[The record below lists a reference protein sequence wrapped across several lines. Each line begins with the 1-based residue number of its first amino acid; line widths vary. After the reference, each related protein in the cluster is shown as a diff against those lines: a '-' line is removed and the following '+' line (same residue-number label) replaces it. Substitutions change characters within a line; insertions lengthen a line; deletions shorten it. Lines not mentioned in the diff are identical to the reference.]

1 MHFISRCR
9 STGSLRFYGF
19 DPVAGPIIPSLSL
32 GCDLRRKRPFGGL
45 GWNIFGERIE
55 PAFWLAVSLIVLGI
69 IITQFA
75 SQSS

>member
-32 GCDLRRKRPFGGL
+32 GGDRRRNRPFAGRYM
-45 GWNIFGERIE
+45 FGERIE
-55 PAFWLAVSLIVLGI
+55 PAFWLGVSLIVLGI
-69 IITQFA
+69 IMTQLA
-75 SQSS
+75 SQPS

>member
-1 MHFISRCR
+1 
-9 STGSLRFYGF
+9 
-19 DPVAGPIIPSLSL
+19 L